1 MVLNNKHFDDMD
13 DFGDFEEKLEHS
25 EDLEAG
31 EPGPN
36 AALSWRRILIERAA
50 NNVRKALE
58 NRAEV
63 NTIHKLGSLVF
74 DDEARKF
81 GRVIESRP
89 GFLNI
94 SLLSGGRV
102 VKQDLSQLDFIRQ
115 HRQKLTL
122 PEMAAK
128 LSLSELEVIA
138 LLNKIELETEQ
149 SLLLATTPKAKL
161 NFKKSTKKKTLLK
174 ARLTGSKLLSPAKNN
189 NQGRMKIA
197 AKSDRSKNKALLN
210 KDLSFA
216 KLLPKG
222 STTDPIRDPN
232 GYIQQNFLL
241 MSNRELASATG
252 LSEHTVRRKLG
263 EWSLKRKDFIN
274 KA

>member
-13 DFGDFEEKLEHS
+13 DFGDFEEKLEPS
-25 EDLEAG
+25 EDIESS
-31 EPGPN
+31 EPAPN

-50 NNVRKALE
+50 TNVRKALE
-58 NRAEV
+58 NKAEV

-74 DDEARKF
+74 DNEARKF

-94 SLLSGGRV
+94 SLLSGGRL

-122 PEMAAK
+122 PEMATK

-149 SLLLATTPKAKL
+149 SLLSPTMPKAKVELKKTTPKKPL
-161 NFKKSTKKKTLLK
+161 VK
-174 ARLTGSKLLSPAKNN
+174 ARLTGSKLASPAKNN
-189 NQGRMKIA
+189 NQAKMKIA
-197 AKSDRSKNKALLN
+197 AKTNQKSKAFVN

-216 KLLPKG
+216 RLLPKG

-263 EWSLKRKDFIN
+263 EWSLKRKDFVN